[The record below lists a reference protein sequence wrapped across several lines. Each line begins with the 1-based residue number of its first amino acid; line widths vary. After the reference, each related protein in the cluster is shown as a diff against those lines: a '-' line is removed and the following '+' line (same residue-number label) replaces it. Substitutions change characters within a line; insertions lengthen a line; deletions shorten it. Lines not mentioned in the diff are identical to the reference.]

1 MLLGVI
7 MKKFSKA
14 HFNKAQR
21 KLDKKISSEEIN
33 NISGGSDGLHS
44 GSLRV
49 VRGPIEIRPI
59 TRR

>member
-1 MLLGVI
+1 

-33 NISGGSDGLHS
+33 NVSGGSEGSHS
-44 GSLRV
+44 GSLPV
-49 VRGPIEIRPI
+49 VRGPIQIRNFN
-59 TRR
+59 RRS

>member
-1 MLLGVI
+1 

-33 NISGGSDGLHS
+33 NVSGGSDGLHS